1 MLFALMLFFIPVY
14 FYSDALNL
22 MQVLLPSSMLFALF
36 FSLARD
42 NSRFY
47 PAIAL
52 NSYAIT

>member
-1 MLFALMLFFIPVY
+1 MLFFIPVY

-52 NSYAIT
+52 NSYRIT

>member
-1 MLFALMLFFIPVY
+1 MLFFIPVY

-36 FSLARD
+36 FSLSRD